1 MLNIIQVPNTSIG
14 KQMSLNQEFFFHT
27 PSHEI
32 VSLSGKEV
40 RYIFDYKKYKK
51 RLGDLPVGTA
61 IEVQSPC
68 NPALHLV
75 KQDDFTRLVGDRQSC
90 LVSIALHASSA
101 MLEASNPYL
110 MKIDYDNPLVI
121 KYISALESSLKN
133 IDGDT
138 FYTTAV
144 LNGTDP
150 TRYFCYRQ
158 LFYTDEEVAKARK
171 EYEDALNNMTNLI
184 SSK

>member
-68 NPALHLV
+68 NPAMHLV
-75 KQDDFTRLVGDRQSC
+75 KQDDGNWLEITAGDI
-90 LVSIALHASSA
+90 VSSSDIEFASYA
-101 MLEASNPYL
+101 
-110 MKIDYDNPLVI
+110 
-121 KYISALESSLKN
+121 
-133 IDGDT
+133 
-138 FYTTAV
+138 TATI
-144 LNGTDP
+144 LYKP
-150 TRYFCYRQ
+150 
-158 LFYTDEEVAKARK
+158 E
-171 EYEDALNNMTNLI
+171 
-184 SSK
+184 